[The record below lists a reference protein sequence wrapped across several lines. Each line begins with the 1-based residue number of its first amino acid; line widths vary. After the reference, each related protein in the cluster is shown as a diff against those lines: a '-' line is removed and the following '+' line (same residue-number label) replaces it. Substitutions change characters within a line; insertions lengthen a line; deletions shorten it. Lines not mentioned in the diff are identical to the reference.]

1 MTSSTA
7 APAPTRALVAW
18 AFYDWAN
25 SAVATVVTSFVF
37 ATYFT
42 RAVAESPELG
52 TAQWSHAQSA
62 AALAIAI
69 LSPILGAVADRGGRR
84 KPWLAVFT
92 LTSIV
97 ATGLMWFVLP
107 SPDYVVLALVLV
119 AIGTLGFEFGT
130 VFYNAMLPDL
140 APRERLGRWSGW
152 GWGLGYVGG
161 LLALVLCLVGFVQTE
176 NPWFGVGKDQ
186 QANIR
191 ATTVVV
197 AVWFAVF
204 ALPLFL
210 LTPDRPSNNI
220 PMGTAIRQGLAM
232 LRRTL
237 GTLRYRP
244 NLLAFLLAQMLYADG
259 LATLFAFGGIY
270 AAGTFGMS
278 FAEVIQFGIL
288 LNITAGLGAAAFA
301 PLDDRLGA
309 KRTIMLSLLGL
320 ILCGA
325 TVLLAESKTMFWIGG
340 GVLGIFVGPCQAAS
354 RSMMARLAPAGER
367 AEMFGLL
374 ALSGKATAFLGP
386 AILGWATLAF
396 MSQRAG
402 MATILVFWIAGLVLL
417 IRVKDPAR

>member
-1 MTSSTA
+1 MTATPS

-37 ATYFT
+37 STYFT
-42 RAVAESPELG
+42 RAVAETPELG

-62 AALAIAI
+62 SALAIAI
-69 LSPILGAVADRGGRR
+69 LSPIFGAVADRGGRR
-84 KPWLAVFT
+84 KPWLFAFT
-92 LTSIV
+92 LLSIGST
-97 ATGLMWFVLP
+97 ALMWYVRP
-107 SPDYVVLALVLV
+107 SPDYVVLALILV
-119 AIGTLGFEFGT
+119 ALGTLGFEFGT

-140 APRERLGRWSGW
+140 APRERIGRWSGW

-161 LLALVLCLVGFVQTE
+161 LLALVLCLVGFVQTGQ
-176 NPWFGVGKDQ
+176 PWFGVGKAE

-197 AVWFAVF
+197 AAWFAVF

-210 LTPDRPSNNI
+210 FTPDRPSNGV
-220 PMGTAIRQGLAM
+220 PMARAVREGMAM
-232 LRRTL
+232 LGRTL
-237 GTLRYRP
+237 AQLRQRP
-244 NLLAFLLAQMLYADG
+244 NILAFLLAQMFYADG

-278 FAEVIQFGIL
+278 FAEVIQFGIV

-309 KRTIMLSLLGL
+309 KRTIVLSLAGL

-325 TVLLAESKTMFWIGG
+325 LVLLAGSKTMFWVGG
-340 GVLGIFVGPCQAAS
+340 SVLGIFVGPCQAAS

-396 MSQRAG
+396 ASQRAG
-402 MATILVFWIAGLVLL
+402 MATILAFWFLGLALL
-417 IRVKDPAR
+417 ARVKDPAR

>member
-1 MTSSTA
+1 MTPDS
-7 APAPTRALVAW
+7 PAPRRALVAW

-25 SAVATVVTSFVF
+25 SAVATVITSFVF

-52 TAQWSHAQSA
+52 TAQWSHAQSG

-69 LSPILGAVADRGGRR
+69 LSPMLGAIADRGGRR

-92 LTSIV
+92 LVSVV
-97 ATGLMWFVLP
+97 ATALMWFVRP
-107 SPDYVVLALVLV
+107 APEYVVLALALV
-119 AIGTLGFEFGT
+119 ALGTLGFEFAT
-130 VFYNAMLPDL
+130 VFYNAMLPDMV
-140 APRERLGRWSGW
+140 PRQRLGRWSGW

-176 NPWFGVGKDQ
+176 RPWFGVGKEDA
-186 QANIR
+186 ANIR
-191 ATTVVV
+191 ATTVLV

-210 LTPDRPSNNI
+210 LTPDRPSNNL
-220 PMGTAIRQGLAM
+220 PMAAAVRQGLAM
-232 LRRTL
+232 LGATLANLRRRRTIAL
-237 GTLRYRP
+237 
-244 NLLAFLLAQMLYADG
+244 FLLAQMFYADG

-278 FAEVIQFGIL
+278 FAEVIQFGIA
-288 LNITAGLGAAAFA
+288 LNVTAGLGAAAFA
-301 PLDDRLGA
+301 PLDDRIGA
-309 KRTIMLSLLGL
+309 KRTILLSLAGL
-320 ILCGA
+320 ILSGA
-325 TVLLAESKTMFWIGG
+325 LVLLVESKTWFWIGG
-340 GVLGIFVGPCQAAS
+340 SILGIFVGPCQAAS
-354 RSMMARLAPAGER
+354 RSMMARLAPPGER

-386 AILGWATLAF
+386 ALLGWATLTF

-402 MATILVFWIAGLVLL
+402 MATILLFWIAGMAVLL
-417 IRVKDPAR
+417 AVRDPPRG